1 MATRTCLYAILGVA
15 KDADEKTISKAYKK
29 AALKWHPDR
38 NYGNEEEATEQFKLV
53 QEAHETLMDKNERAW
68 YDSHRTQILRGMH
81 ESEMTNKA
89 VDTDHLYAF
98 FSSRCFCGMEGE
110 DGFFAVYSRVFKDI
124 DDEEGK
130 KVAPFFGKA
139 DSPWKEV
146 SAFYSHFATFSSK
159 RDFSGANKWNLSNG
173 ETRQIRR
180 LMEKQN
186 KKFRNEQ
193 RKNYNSLIKR
203 LAAWVKRRDPR
214 VAQRTLE
221 IARMKEKKAR
231 EKKALELEKQRQLEE
246 AREKRRLEWEKL
258 LETNP
263 EMFESSSEEV
273 EIIQEL
279 FECICCD
286 KRFKSENALESHNR
300 SKKHKVQYKKMLKK
314 LKDEEFMAGI
324 GASGFKSE
332 DLFAPVAEET
342 NLGGNRPGRKK
353 KRKKKKSKQETVEVK
368 DDDQS
373 DTKSFNLPPSEADQE
388 KPWGYCTAETS
399 ENSFPA
405 KSQKKA
411 PVPPEIKREDK
422 STAKESSPELKE
434 SSDKNSSKST
444 SKQGSPSQKDST
456 HIEPQ
461 DLESDKLLPTKQH
474 PQSEPNEST
483 EKDLGDANLE
493 PQSTQTQPSSEQGVE
508 SRSPESK
515 DDRPIAER
523 MENIEITEDHGKK
536 KKRRRRRKGDKK
548 NKPVKLDLFQ
558 CLHCQTQFESRNQVM
573 RHLKANPKHALPYL
587 KLQEEH
593 LGEEVD
599 RNPRERLTKKKRK
612 KKR

>member
-1 MATRTCLYAILGVA
+1 MAKRTCLYAILGVA

-68 YDSHRTQILRGMH
+68 YDSHRNQILRGMH

-110 DGFFAVYSRVFKDI
+110 DGFFAVYDRVFKDI
-124 DDEEGK
+124 DDGEGQ

-146 SAFYSHFATFSSK
+146 SAFYSHFTNFSSK
-159 RDFSGANKWNLSNG
+159 RDFSGANKWNLSQG
-173 ETRQIRR
+173 ETRQVRR

-186 KKFRNEQ
+186 KKFRKEQ
-193 RKNYNSLIKR
+193 RQSYNSLIRR

-214 VAQRTLE
+214 VAQRNLE
-221 IARMKEKKAR
+221 VVRMKEKKAR
-231 EKKALELEKQRQLEE
+231 EKKALEMEKQKQLEE
-246 AREKRRLEWEKL
+246 AREQRRLEWEKL
-258 LETNP
+258 RETNP

-300 SKKHKVQYKKMLKK
+300 SKKHKVQYKKMLQK

-324 GASGFKSE
+324 GASEFKSE
-332 DLFAPVAEET
+332 DLFAPAAETT
-342 NLGGNRPGRKK
+342 NLEGNRPGRKK
-353 KRKKKKSKQETVEVK
+353 KRKKKRSKQETVEGK

-373 DTKSFNLPPSEADQE
+373 DTKSFTLQPNAADQE
-388 KPWGYCTAETS
+388 RPWGYCTIETS
-399 ENSFPA
+399 ENSCPET
-405 KSQKKA
+405 SQKKA
-411 PVPPEIKREDK
+411 SVPQEIKIEDK
-422 STAKESSPELKE
+422 SAPKESSPELKE

-444 SKQGSPSQKDST
+444 SKQDSPTQQEST
-456 HIEPQ
+456 QTEPQ
-461 DLESDKLLPTKQH
+461 DLESDKLLPTKQDS
-474 PQSEPNEST
+474 QSEQTESPK
-483 EKDLGDANLE
+483 KDPEDAHLE

-508 SRSPESK
+508 SRIPEPK

-523 MENIEITEDHGKK
+523 VENIEITEEHGKK
-536 KKRRRRRKGDKK
+536 KKRRRRKKGDKK
-548 NKPVKLDLFQ
+548 NKSVKLNLFQ
-558 CLHCQTQFESRNQVM
+558 CLHCKTQFESRNQVM
-573 RHLKANPKHALPYL
+573 RHLKANPKHAIPYL

-593 LGEEVD
+593 VGEEMD

>member
-1 MATRTCLYAILGVA
+1 METRTCYYAILGVP

-38 NYGNEEEATEQFKLV
+38 NFGNEEEATEKFKLV

-68 YDSHRTQILRGMH
+68 YDGHRTQILRGVH

-124 DDEEGK
+124 DDEEGQ

-146 SAFYSHFATFSSK
+146 SAFYSHFSTFSSK
-159 RDFSGANKWNLSNG
+159 RDFSGANKWNLSQG

-186 KKFRNEQ
+186 KKFRKEQ
-193 RKNYNSLIKR
+193 RQNYNSLIRR

-214 VAQRTLE
+214 VVQRNLE
-221 IARMKEKKAR
+221 VARMKEKKAR
-231 EKKALELEKQRQLEE
+231 EKKALEIEKQRQLEE
-246 AREKRRLEWEKL
+246 AREQRRLEWEKL
-258 LETNP
+258 RETNP

-279 FECICCD
+279 FECVCCD

-314 LKDEEFMAGI
+314 LQDEEFMAGI
-324 GASGFKSE
+324 GASEFKAA
-332 DLFAPVAEET
+332 DLFAPADETT
-342 NLGGNRPGRKK
+342 NLEGNRPGRKK
-353 KRKKKKSKQETVEVK
+353 RKKKKKSKQEKVEGQ

-373 DTKSFNLPPSEADQE
+373 DTKSFNLPPTESNQE
-388 KPWGYCTAETS
+388 RPWGYCTVETS
-399 ENSFPA
+399 ENSCPE

-411 PVPPEIKREDK
+411 PVPQEIKIEDT
-422 STAKESSPELKE
+422 SAPKESSPELKE

-444 SKQGSPSQKDST
+444 SKQDSPIEKEST
-456 HIEPQ
+456 QTEPQ
-461 DLESDKLLPTKQH
+461 DLKSDKLFPTKQDS
-474 PQSEPNEST
+474 QSEQTESPN
-483 EKDLGDANLE
+483 KDSEDAHLE
-493 PQSTQTQPSSEQGVE
+493 PQSTQTQPSSEHGVE
-508 SRSPESK
+508 SKIPEPK

-523 MENIEITEDHGKK
+523 MENIEITEEHGKK
-536 KKRRRRRKGDKK
+536 KKRRRRKKGDKK
-548 NKPVKLDLFQ
+548 NKSVKLNLFQ

-593 LGEEVD
+593 LGEEVY
-599 RNPRERLTKKKRK
+599 RNPRERLSKKKRK